1 MLLKK
6 KKWVNEEIKRE
17 IKKYL
22 DMNDENDS
30 QSVGCRKS
38 SMKSKVRS
46 EIGLPQKRRKI
57 SYQQP
62 NLPPKRIR
70 KKYKQNLKSAE
81 GRKS

>member
-1 MLLKK
+1 
-6 KKWVNEEIKRE
+6 
-17 IKKYL
+17 
-22 DMNDENDS
+22 MNDENDS

-70 KKYKQNLKSAE
+70 KRRTNKT
-81 GRKS
+81 